1 MKPSPAA
8 LLGDGLS
15 EGVNPEF
22 SPAAFL
28 LSANSHS
35 STTTSVV
42 YTSDRLC
49 SYNFLSGYVRLQQ
62 PLFLCED
69 TSLQIHQ
76 VTECHTSDK
85 VCGLISITL
94 ESAVNCQCIS
104 CDCCCLFTL

>member
-42 YTSDRLC
+42 MA
-49 SYNFLSGYVRLQQ
+49 
-62 PLFLCED
+62 
-69 TSLQIHQ
+69 
-76 VTECHTSDK
+76 
-85 VCGLISITL
+85 CGLNGVVKSFDGFVEVIWSVSGKGL
-94 ESAVNCQCIS
+94 
-104 CDCCCLFTL
+104 L

>member
-15 EGVNPEF
+15 EGVNPEL

-42 YTSDRLC
+42 YT
-49 SYNFLSGYVRLQQ
+49 F
-62 PLFLCED
+62 
-69 TSLQIHQ
+69 
-76 VTECHTSDK
+76 
-85 VCGLISITL
+85 
-94 ESAVNCQCIS
+94 
-104 CDCCCLFTL
+104 